1 MKSMK
6 EIRNDNRGEKNSEKK
21 GKWFCEVKRE
31 CEKECMCE
39 RKMEIEEKNG
49 KKQEENGRKK
59 RYEMVRGGDRKTL
72 ISSSTSFI

>member
-1 MKSMK
+1 
-6 EIRNDNRGEKNSEKK
+6 
-21 GKWFCEVKRE
+21 VKRE